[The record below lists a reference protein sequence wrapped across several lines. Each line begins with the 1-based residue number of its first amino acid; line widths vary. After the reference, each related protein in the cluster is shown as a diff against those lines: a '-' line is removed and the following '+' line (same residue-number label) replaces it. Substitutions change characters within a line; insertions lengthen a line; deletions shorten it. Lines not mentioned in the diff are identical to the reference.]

1 MPSRSADGRKQAAVS
16 RHKPDWKANDQ
27 LAVGKGATV
36 QEFVAV
42 VGDTRLVIDVAPWG
56 EGHLFVNGR
65 EIAHVTDAADRRQAF
80 RRLNDI
86 ADRLLRDVL
95 YEQRP

>member
-1 MPSRSADGRKQAAVS
+1 MPLQSAGGKKRAMVP
-16 RHKPDWKANDQ
+16 RHRPDWKANDQ

-80 RRLNDI
+80 RRLNEI
-86 ADRLLRDVL
+86 ADRLLRDVV